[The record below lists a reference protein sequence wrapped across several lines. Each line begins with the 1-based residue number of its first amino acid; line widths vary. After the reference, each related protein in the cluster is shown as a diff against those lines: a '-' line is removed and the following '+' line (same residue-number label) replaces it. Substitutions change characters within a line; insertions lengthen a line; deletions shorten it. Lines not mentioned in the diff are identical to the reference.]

1 MKKIKTRIFDTS
13 EFLSSE
19 EDMAAYLE
27 AALSEGDPSL
37 VVQALG
43 AIAKAR
49 GMAQIA
55 KDTGLRRESL
65 YKALS
70 PDGNPEFNTVIKV
83 VKALGIRLH
92 AETRHA
98 SGTSSNNAIKK
109 AIRKPI
115 GLRKRISSLIPPRR
129 IHTTDALHR
138 PTNQINSAG

>member
-1 MKKIKTRIFDTS
+1 MKKLKTRIFDTA

-19 EDMAAYLE
+19 KDMAAYLE

-70 PDGNPEFNTVIKV
+70 PEGNPEFNTVLKV

-92 AETRHA
+92 AETQHVLA
-98 SGTSSNNAIKK
+98 
-109 AIRKPI
+109 
-115 GLRKRISSLIPPRR
+115 
-129 IHTTDALHR
+129 
-138 PTNQINSAG
+138 

>member
-1 MKKIKTRIFDTS
+1 MKKIKTRIFDTA

-27 AALSEGDPSL
+27 EALSEGNPSL

-49 GMAQIA
+49 GMAKLA

-70 PDGNPEFNTVIKV
+70 PEGNPEFNTVLKV
-83 VKALGIRLH
+83 VNALGIRLH
-92 AETRHA
+92 AET
-98 SGTSSNNAIKK
+98 
-109 AIRKPI
+109 
-115 GLRKRISSLIPPRR
+115 
-129 IHTTDALHR
+129 LH
-138 PTNQINSAG
+138 P

>member
-1 MKKIKTRIFDTS
+1 MKKLKTKIFDTA

-19 EDMAAYLE
+19 KDMAAYLE
-27 AALSEGDPSL
+27 AAFSESDPSL

-70 PDGNPEFNTVIKV
+70 PEGNPEFNTVLKV

-92 AETRHA
+92 AETMHA
-98 SGTSSNNAIKK
+98 IV
-109 AIRKPI
+109 
-115 GLRKRISSLIPPRR
+115 
-129 IHTTDALHR
+129 
-138 PTNQINSAG
+138 

>member
-1 MKKIKTRIFDTS
+1 
-13 EFLSSE
+13 
-19 EDMAAYLE
+19 
-27 AALSEGDPSL
+27 L

-70 PDGNPEFNTVIKV
+70 PEGNPEFNTVLKV

-92 AETRHA
+92 AETLHA
-98 SGTSSNNAIKK
+98 FA
-109 AIRKPI
+109 
-115 GLRKRISSLIPPRR
+115 
-129 IHTTDALHR
+129 
-138 PTNQINSAG
+138 